1 MSEVINFTE
10 TKKKD
15 SSKIGAVIILII
27 SALVFLPFGASAVF
41 ESIFNKRQVNTF
53 GSYAGKKISYEP
65 GSKFYNA
72 AANLAQSYQS
82 AGYQLNEQTYYNI
95 LNQAFKQTVLD
106 MAVTGAVKDS
116 GFTVPKEAVNR
127 AILPA
132 FTDVDGNF
140 SQRIYNQVSQADIDN
155 LKRNAEGQLTYSRY
169 INDLFGTSDSSDSAK
184 ISLYGMKKSAAEKQ
198 FVAKMAEE
206 KHSFEIAAFNTEDY
220 PRTEAAEYGKKNAD
234 KFVKYDLSVITVDEE
249 SEAKAIL
256 KQINANEITFADAL
270 AVKSQNYYTTP
281 EGKISGEY
289 AYQIENAIDNVDDMP
304 KVTELGT
311 DTISD
316 VIKTKRGYS
325 IFKAD
330 GAKKTPDF
338 TEDESID
345 VVLSY
350 MKANEKGTI
359 EDYFTNVASNFTSEA
374 AITSFEKACEKFGVT
389 KVDVPAFAVNY
400 GNSSLYAR
408 GTDVENLASIA
419 GNAATY
425 KNLFSL
431 KMDEISAPFLLSGK
445 IVVAKCVGI
454 QFDDVEDNANSL
466 DTQIDQADRNSM
478 QSTLMASDKVVDN
491 FFTTYLEMV
500 SNNR

>member
-27 SALVFLPFGASAVF
+27 SALVFLPFGASAIF

-53 GSYAGKKISYEP
+53 GSYAGQKISYEP

-82 AGYQLNEQTYYNI
+82 AGYQLNEQTYYYI

-116 GFTVPKEAVNR
+116 GFTVSKEAVNR

-140 SQRIYNQVSQADIDN
+140 SQRIYNQVSQADIDS

-169 INDLFGTSDSSDSAK
+169 INDLFGTADSSANAK

-220 PRTEAAEYGKKNAD
+220 PKAEAAEYGKKNAD
-234 KFVKYDLSVITVDEE
+234 KFVKYNLSVITVDEE

-289 AYQIENAIDNVDDMP
+289 AYQIENAIDNADDMP
-304 KVTELGT
+304 KITELGT

-330 GAKKTPDF
+330 GEKETPDF
-338 TEDESID
+338 TKDESID

-359 EDYFTNVASNFTSEA
+359 EDYFTNIASNFTSEA

-408 GTDVENLASIA
+408 GTDVEGLASIA
-419 GNAATY
+419 GNASTY
-425 KNLFSL
+425 KTLFSL

-466 DTQIDQADRNSM
+466 DPQIEQADRNSM
-478 QSTLMASDKVVDN
+478 QGTLMASDKVVDN